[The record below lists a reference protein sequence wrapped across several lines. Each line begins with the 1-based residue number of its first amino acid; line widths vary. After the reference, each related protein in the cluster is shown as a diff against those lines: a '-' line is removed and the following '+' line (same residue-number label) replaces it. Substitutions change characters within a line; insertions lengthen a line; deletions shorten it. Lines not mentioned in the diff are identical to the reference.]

1 MALWR
6 PDPTFYPSA
15 RLAMEAPQERLAYVA
30 VLNPG
35 TGQPDAMTVV
45 DCDPNSASYS
55 QVVHSLEMPHV
66 GDELHHFNWNACSAA
81 LCPSSAHPHL
91 ERRYLVVPSLANS
104 RIYIID
110 TQPDPARPRIVK
122 TIEPEQVQRAGYSR
136 PHTVHCGPD
145 AIYVSALG
153 SAEGDRPG
161 GIMML
166 DHYTFEP
173 IGPWELDRGPQE
185 LAYDFWWHI
194 GIDTMMT
201 SEWGTPEMFEA
212 GARLEDVVGQNYGHV
227 LHFWDMRRR
236 AHRQAV
242 DLGAQHQMALELRPA
257 HNPTRHYGFCG
268 VVVST
273 EDLSGSIFVWY
284 RDGDEWAARK
294 VISVPAEPADAADLP
309 PALQPLGAVPPLI
322 TDIDLSLDD
331 RFLYVSCWGTGKLL
345 QYDVSDPFNPVQT
358 GELEMGGVVRKA
370 AHPTGAALTGG
381 PQMVEISRDGRRVYL
396 TNSLYSSW
404 DDQFYPDGLNGWLS
418 RIDVNPEGGM
428 SVNEDFFVD
437 YGKTRTHQV
446 RLQGGDASSD
456 TYCFP

>member
-35 TGQPDAMTVV
+35 SGEPDAMTVV
-45 DCDPNSASYS
+45 DCDPNSGSYS
-55 QVVHSLEMPHV
+55 QVVHSLEMPNV

-110 TQPDPARPRIVK
+110 TQPDPERPRIVK
-122 TIEPEQVQRAGYSR
+122 TIEAEQVHRAGYSR

-161 GIMML
+161 GIMLL

-201 SEWGTPEMFEA
+201 SEWGTPEMFES
-212 GARLEDVVGQNYGHV
+212 GARLEDVVGPELRSRPALLGYAPPRSPPGSRPGSAASDGPGAAPGTQPDPALWLLRSGREHRGPVGLNLPV
-227 LHFWDMRRR
+227 APRRR
-236 AHRQAV
+236 PVGRDQGDFHPGRTCRRLGVATGVAAIGRGTSPDYRHRPVAGRPFPLHLVLGYRQA
-242 DLGAQHQMALELRPA
+242 
-257 HNPTRHYGFCG
+257 
-268 VVVST
+268 
-273 EDLSGSIFVWY
+273 
-284 RDGDEWAARK
+284 AAVRRFG
-294 VISVPAEPADAADLP
+294 P
-309 PALQPLGAVPPLI
+309 LQPQA
-322 TDIDLSLDD
+322 D
-331 RFLYVSCWGTGKLL
+331 
-345 QYDVSDPFNPVQT
+345 
-358 GELEMGGVVRKA
+358 
-370 AHPTGAALTGG
+370 
-381 PQMVEISRDGRRVYL
+381 RRV
-396 TNSLYSSW
+396 
-404 DDQFYPDGLNGWLS
+404 GNG
-418 RIDVNPEGGM
+418 V
-428 SVNEDFFVD
+428 
-437 YGKTRTHQV
+437 
-446 RLQGGDASSD
+446 ASSARLPIP
-456 TYCFP
+456 TEPP

>member
-35 TGQPDAMTVV
+35 TGEPDAMTVV

-201 SEWGTPEMFEA
+201 SEWGTPRDVRGRGPA
-212 GARLEDVVGQNYGHV
+212 GGRGGT
-227 LHFWDMRRR
+227 
-236 AHRQAV
+236 
-242 DLGAQHQMALELRPA
+242 ELRPRA
-257 HNPTRHYGFCG
+257 ALLGHAPPFAPAGRRPGGTAP
-268 VVVST
+268 
-273 EDLSGSIFVWY
+273 
-284 RDGDEWAARK
+284 DG
-294 VISVPAEPADAADLP
+294 P
-309 PALQPLGAVPPLI
+309 
-322 TDIDLSLDD
+322 
-331 RFLYVSCWGTGKLL
+331 
-345 QYDVSDPFNPVQT
+345 
-358 GELEMGGVVRKA
+358 
-370 AHPTGAALTGG
+370 GAASG
-381 PQMVEISRDGRRVYL
+381 
-396 TNSLYSSW
+396 
-404 DDQFYPDGLNGWLS
+404 
-418 RIDVNPEGGM
+418 
-428 SVNEDFFVD
+428 
-437 YGKTRTHQV
+437 
-446 RLQGGDASSD
+446 A
-456 TYCFP
+456 